1 MPAIIRRLT
10 ANRLV
15 DVGFSAVSLQDAT
28 KHEPLGGV
36 YTVSNTYE
44 RTKTL
49 LLDKHLDRL
58 EESARREGIAFECDR
73 KRLKSALRRMIL
85 ESEFGDV
92 RFRISVPADAAGE
105 MIMTLEP
112 FQPPDPQLIQAGV
125 RCMTSTV
132 ARHSPASKRSEW
144 MHRRQALESTRPA
157 GIYETLLLDAR
168 GNLLEGASSN
178 VYVVRNGDL
187 LTASS
192 GMLAGISRMIVLEVC
207 HNIVPLRATAPSM
220 SEIDQYSE
228 AFLSSSSRGIIPVI
242 EIDEMLIGNG
252 QPGSTTLAL
261 RTAYQD
267 WVADH
272 LEEL

>member
-10 ANRLV
+10 AKGLV
-15 DVGFSAVSLQDAT
+15 EVDFSAVSLQDAT

-58 EESARREGIAFECDR
+58 EESARREGIPFKCGR

-85 ESEFGDV
+85 ESDFGDV
-92 RFRISVPADAAGE
+92 RFRISIPAAAPGE
-105 MIMTLEP
+105 MIVSIEP
-112 FQPPDPQLIQAGV
+112 FQPPDPRLIQAGV
-125 RCMTSTV
+125 RCQTSTV
-132 ARHSPASKRSEW
+132 ARHNPASKRSEW
-144 MHRRQALESTRPA
+144 MHRRRALEATRSP
-157 GIYETLLLDAR
+157 GIYETFLLDAR

-178 VYVVRNGDL
+178 VYVVLNGEL
-187 LTASS
+187 RTASS

-207 HNIVPLRATAPSM
+207 HNIVPLRAAAPSM
-220 SEIDQYSE
+220 SDIDQFSE
-228 AFLSSSSRGIIPVI
+228 AFLSSSSRGIIPVV
-242 EIDEMLIGNG
+242 EIDETLIGDG
-252 QPGSTTLAL
+252 GPGSTTLAL
-261 RTAYQD
+261 RNAYQA